1 MKPDL
6 VTSEFLSRW
15 DSKQLHPALPV
26 AAQDITH
33 HVFHVLAHGAAQ
45 ELLAIPGKQTNT
57 TIVQLQ
63 AEH

>member
-15 DSKQLHPALPV
+15 DSKQLHPALPM
-26 AAQDITH
+26 ATQDITH
-33 HVFHVLAHGAAQ
+33 RVFHVLAHGAAQ